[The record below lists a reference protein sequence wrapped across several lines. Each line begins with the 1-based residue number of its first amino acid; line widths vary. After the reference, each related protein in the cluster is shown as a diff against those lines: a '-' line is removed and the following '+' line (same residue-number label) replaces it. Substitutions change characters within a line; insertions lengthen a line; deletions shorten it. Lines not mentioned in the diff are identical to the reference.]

1 MPNSI
6 ILSLYNTL
14 LVNILHL
21 KYSLPTRAPNTLILL
36 FIIFYLKDL
45 LPIRVPR
52 KYFYLTLYYSLS

>member
-21 KYSLPTRAPNTLILL
+21 EYSLPTRAPSTLILL
-36 FIIFYLKDL
+36 FAIFHLEDP
-45 LPIRVPR
+45 LPTRVPR

>member
-14 LVNILHL
+14 LVNILYL
-21 KYSLPTRAPNTLILL
+21 KYSLPIRASNTLILL
-36 FIIFYLKDL
+36 FTIFYLKDP